1 MTKYSRKSNKRYI
14 KDKAIIKFIKAH
26 SKRQN
31 IDFSK
36 IKIPSFLDISEENE
50 EKEGFLFSSPKN
62 IFVQKKDNQILGR
75 TIIPAFR
82 FQKKNLE
89 LLDFKKS
96 NNESSINSL
105 LFN

>member
-1 MTKYSRKSNKRYI
+1 MTKYSGKSNKSYI

-36 IKIPSFLDISEENE
+36 IKIPSFLDITEDNE
-50 EKEGFLFSSPKN
+50 EKEEFLSNCPKK
-62 IFVQKKDNQILGR
+62 IFVYRKNNQMLGA
-75 TIIPAFR
+75 TIFPAFR

-89 LLDFKKS
+89 LLDLKKN
-96 NNESSINSL
+96 NNESRINSL
-105 LFN
+105 LSN

>member
-1 MTKYSRKSNKRYI
+1 MTKYSGKSNKSYI

-50 EKEGFLFSSPKN
+50 EKEGFLFSSPKK

>member
-14 KDKAIIKFIKAH
+14 KDKAIITIIKAH

-50 EKEGFLFSSPKN
+50 EKEGFLFSSPKK